1 MEEMTINIKNLIWH
15 VVKQWKVIL
24 IVSMAVASLG
34 AMVKVNTYR
43 EILSDENKKVN
54 FERQNFEKIKE
65 YTEEKNSLEEQIVA
79 LNNEHKMLEQYMDD
93 SLLMNID
100 PLNCVETSIEIYIDS
115 KYEIMPD
122 KSIQNPDQI
131 GKILKSYST
140 RLELGSLYEDINEQ
154 LQYNKELK
162 YLKEIIKYTTN
173 SSTGYITFNIKTNS
187 VEESIAIGNLAVAFI
202 ERLYDQINDEIEP
215 HEIIVYPIKTD
226 SIIDDSL
233 SQHQQNKELR
243 LLTLNNQLEVAQNT
257 LLYLKEPAEKN
268 LGVGYWIDSLTMIGL
283 CGLVSAVVTVGYIAV
298 MALLFKVQDEEFI
311 ANEYSLLV
319 LGKQPDFTPKKNI
332 IDKIIYKK
340 SNDSLFKNQQAFY
353 EYMIANVKR
362 LISLEEK
369 IHITGTI
376 DIDLIERVAKEIEN
390 NVKVQVTYG
399 QYVLESKES
408 LEQTMNA
415 DFVILVEKM
424 FDTSNTKL
432 DKEIKYINRLNKE
445 IKGILLL

>member
-202 ERLYDQINDEIEP
+202 ERLYDQINNEIAP